1 VEPFRDLQERQ
12 SVEAFPGAL
21 DVGVKETR
29 FSMRHRVLRTAR
41 LILQRRTRRLRACG
55 PLVSGALTTGLSRG
69 KGLPKRQEWLG
80 AIIPTAQDQP
90 EVLRAISISCERNR
104 LRASGVCG
112 GH

>member
-69 KGLPKRQEWLG
+69 KAFRSGSRGSEPSSPLPKTSQK
-80 AIIPTAQDQP
+80 
-90 EVLRAISISCERNR
+90 C
-104 LRASGVCG
+104 
-112 GH
+112 